1 MKNQTLIEKLNE
13 IAQVDNT
20 WQADVAYYE
29 KNKEWLDRSAKIA
42 VRVLRTLRQN
52 RNTGVSPGSQKELA
66 DLMGSLPQRIN
77 KIVKGSEN
85 LTLETIAQLEKAL
98 NIQLMELKQTYEAK
112 TTVTFGSTTS
122 YIPTN
127 DGGYIINTPQRVTE
141 TSQISQT
148 KAGNSTY
155 AMAA

>member
-20 WQADVAYYE
+20 WQDDVAYYE

-42 VRVLRTLRQN
+42 IKILRTLRQN
-52 RNTGVSPGSQKELA
+52 RIAGIAPNSQKDLA
-66 DLMGSLPQRIN
+66 DLMGSMPQRIN

-85 LTLETIAQLEKAL
+85 LTLETITQLETAL
-98 NIQLMELKQTYEAK
+98 NIRLIELNQTYEVK
-112 TTVTFGSTTS
+112 TTVIFGGTTS

-127 DGGYIINTPQRVTE
+127 DGGYIINTPQRVTD

-148 KAGNSTY
+148 KAGNSSY

>member
-20 WQADVAYYE
+20 WQDDVVYYE

-42 VRVLRTLRQN
+42 IKILATLRQN
-52 RNTGVSPGSQKELA
+52 RNAGVSPSSQKELA
-66 DLMGSLPQRIN
+66 ALMGSMPQRIN

-85 LTLETIAQLEKAL
+85 LTLETITQLEKAL
-98 NIQLMELKQTYEAK
+98 NIQLIELKRTYEVK
-112 TTVTFGSTTS
+112 TTVTFGGTTS
-122 YIPTN
+122 YISTN
-127 DGGYIINTPQRVTE
+127 DGGYMTNTPKKVTD
-141 TSQISQT
+141 TSQTHQVQ
-148 KAGNSTY
+148 AGNTSY